1 MAERLIAGGAFV
13 KIVADSDTIGLA
25 SGVSYDEDWAVNPA
39 NVIGHLGPIAFDS
52 QGYSCSITMQSFLP
66 VDLAQN
72 AGGRQN
78 LPGKTDTVITDL
90 LPTRQEIQDAGGK
103 PREIDTLQFID
114 ILTGVILSQFKDVS
128 IASNGVQVSPNSYIT
143 MNIRMVAIERINVF
157 V

>member
-13 KIVADSDTIGLA
+13 KIVADNNTIGLA

-66 VDLAQN
+66 VDLQQN
-72 AGGRQN
+72 AGGRS
-78 LPGKTDTVITDL
+78 LPGETDTVITDL

-103 PREIDTLQFID
+103 PREIETLQFID
-114 ILTGVILSQFKDVS
+114 ILSGVILSQFKDVS

-143 MNIRMVAIERINVF
+143 MNIRMVAI
-157 V
+157 